1 MSIKDNGIGMSEAE
15 IIDNLGTIARSG
27 TKKFLETLSGDSAKD
42 AQLIGQFGV
51 GFYSAFIV
59 ADKVTVL
66 TKRSDAPAVRW
77 ESDGEGQY
85 EIQAADKTDRGTE
98 VILHLRD
105 EDKEF
110 LEPAR
115 LRQLV
120 RKYSDHLSIPIVLKT
135 GDTEE
140 TLNQAKAFW
149 TRPKSELKDED
160 YQAFYKHISHDTED
174 ARVWAHNKVEG
185 NIEYTS
191 LLYLPKRAP
200 FDLFERE
207 QKGGIQLYVKRVF
220 IMDKAAELLPPYLRF
235 MRGLVDS
242 SDLPLN
248 VSRELLQN
256 NRTVEKIK
264 AALVKRTLDLLED
277 LAANKPAEYA
287 EFWKTFGTVLKEGI
301 IDDPANKIRIAK
313 LLRFNSTAESGD
325 APNVTLEAYV
335 SRMKADQKAI
345 YYLTAD
351 TLAAA
356 RNSPHLEGFRAKGM
370 EVLLL
375 TDRIDEWVAGHLHEF
390 EGKTLANVASAAADV
405 ASAIETP
412 EKAAAETRLQRHAGS
427 RLAKALA
434 GKIAKAQVSA
444 RLTDSPAVLIAG
456 EFGLSLRMGRI
467 LKQAGQNNPFATLP
481 ILELNPKH
489 PLAQRLKDTAD
500 EAAFADLAH
509 VLYDQAMLAEG
520 GELDDPASFRAAR
533 EPADRGR
540 AFRAAENYSEL
551 SMLTPQWAA
560 NDGAMAA
567 GGTPDVDD
575 APLLDAYSGAVI
587 GALERVAPAVTFIEV
602 AGPSRGR
609 AHAAGARSKP
619 AVRVFSSRPTA
630 TCSPTVM
637 WSMAPTRSPCVS
649 MTIRDFTPISW
660 AMTRIRTWRCCASDT
675 RARCRTRSSA
685 ILHA

>member
-1 MSIKDNGIGMSEAE
+1 MTTATETAPATQPFQAEVSELLHLMVHSVYSETDIFLRELISNASDACDKLRYEAISRPELIGEGDAPVIRIGPDKKAGTLTVADTGIGMERQE
-15 IIDNLGTIARSG
+15 LIDNLGTIARSG

-59 ADKVTVL
+59 ADKVAVI

-85 EIQAADKTDRGTE
+85 QIETADKTDRGTE

-110 LEPAR
+110 LEPSR

-135 GDTEE
+135 GDAEE

-160 YQAFYKHISHDTED
+160 YQAFYKHISHDSED

-200 FDLFERE
+200 FDLFDRE

-220 IMDKAAELLPPYLRF
+220 IMDRAAELLPPYLRF

-264 AALVKRTLDLLED
+264 AALVKRSLDMLED
-277 LAANKPAEYA
+277 LATNKPEEYA
-287 EFWKTFGTVLKEGI
+287 EFWKTFGAVLKEGI
-301 IDDPANKIRIAK
+301 IDDAANKIRIAK
-313 LLRFNSTAESGD
+313 LLRFNSTAENAE
-325 APNVTLEAYV
+325 APGVTLEAYV
-335 SRMKADQKAI
+335 SRMKSDQKAI

-351 TLAAA
+351 SLPAA

-375 TDRIDEWVAGHLHEF
+375 TDRIDEWVAAHLHEF
-390 EGKTLANVASAAADV
+390 EGKTLANVATSAADV

-412 EKAAAETRLQRHAGS
+412 EKAAAETAFKDTLDRLGKS
-427 RLAKALA
+427 LA
-434 GKIAKAQVSA
+434 GKIASAQVSA
-444 RLTDSPAVLIAG
+444 RLTDSPAVLVAG
-456 EFGLSLRMGRI
+456 EFGMSLRMGRI

-481 ILELNPKH
+481 ILEVNAKH
-489 PLAQRLKDTAD
+489 PLIARLRETTD
-500 EAAFADLAH
+500 EAAFSDLAH
-509 VLYDQAMLAEG
+509 VLFDQAMLAEG
-520 GELDDPASFRAAR
+520 GELDDPATFVRRVNRLIVEGLAAQ
-533 EPADRGR
+533 PKII
-540 AFRAAENYSEL
+540 L
-551 SMLTPQWAA
+551 S
-560 NDGAMAA
+560 
-567 GGTPDVDD
+567 
-575 APLLDAYSGAVI
+575 
-587 GALERVAPAVTFIEV
+587 
-602 AGPSRGR
+602 
-609 AHAAGARSKP
+609 
-619 AVRVFSSRPTA
+619 
-630 TCSPTVM
+630 
-637 WSMAPTRSPCVS
+637 
-649 MTIRDFTPISW
+649 
-660 AMTRIRTWRCCASDT
+660 
-675 RARCRTRSSA
+675 
-685 ILHA
+685 

>member
-1 MSIKDNGIGMSEAE
+1 MTTETQPRIKEFQAETKQVLRLVIHSLYSHKEIFLRELISNASDACEKLRFEALAKPELLGAEVPGVTLSPDSTAGTLSIKDNGIGMSEADV
-15 IIDNLGTIARSG
+15 IDNLGTIARSG

-66 TKRSDAPAVRW
+66 TKRNDEPAVRW
-77 ESDGEGQY
+77 DSDGEGQY
-85 EIQAADKTDRGTE
+85 EIQSSDKSDRGTE

-120 RKYSDHLSIPIVLKT
+120 RKYSDHLSIPVILKT

-160 YQAFYKHISHDTED
+160 YQAFYKHLTHDSEE
-174 ARVWAHNKVEG
+174 ARIWAHNKVEG
-185 NIEYTS
+185 NVEYTS

-207 QKGGIQLYVKRVF
+207 QKGGVQLYVKRVF

-264 AALVKRTLDLLED
+264 SALVKRSIDMLED
-277 LAANKPAEYA
+277 LAANKPEEYA

-301 IDDPANKIRIAK
+301 IEDAANKARLAK
-313 LLRFNSTAESGD
+313 LLRFHSTADAGD
-325 APNVTLEAYV
+325 APRTTLEEYV

-356 RNSPHLEGFRAKGM
+356 RNSPHLEGFRAKDM

-390 EGKTLANVASAAADV
+390 EGKSLANVASAAADV

-412 EKAAAETRLQRHAGS
+412 EKAASESAFKEALE
-427 RLAKALA
+427 RLAKALS
-434 GKIAKAQVSA
+434 GKIASAQISS
-444 RLTDSPAVLIAG
+444 RLTDSPAVLVAG
-456 EFGLSLRMGRI
+456 QFGVSLRMGRI
-467 LKQAGQNNPFATLP
+467 LKQAGQNNPFATPP
-481 ILELNPKH
+481 ILEVNAKH
-489 PLAQRLKDTAD
+489 PLVERLKDTAD
-500 EAAFADLAH
+500 DAAFGELAH

-520 GELDDPASFRAAR
+520 GELEDPAMFVRRVNRLIVEGLAAQ
-533 EPADRGR
+533 PKII
-540 AFRAAENYSEL
+540 L
-551 SMLTPQWAA
+551 S
-560 NDGAMAA
+560 
-567 GGTPDVDD
+567 
-575 APLLDAYSGAVI
+575 
-587 GALERVAPAVTFIEV
+587 
-602 AGPSRGR
+602 
-609 AHAAGARSKP
+609 
-619 AVRVFSSRPTA
+619 
-630 TCSPTVM
+630 
-637 WSMAPTRSPCVS
+637 
-649 MTIRDFTPISW
+649 
-660 AMTRIRTWRCCASDT
+660 
-675 RARCRTRSSA
+675 
-685 ILHA
+685 

>member
-1 MSIKDNGIGMSEAE
+1 MTTETEPAATLKPQIKEFQAETKQVLRLVIHSLYSHKEIFLRELISNASDACEKLRFEAIARPELLGSDALSITLTPDATARTLSIKDNGIGMNEAE

-85 EIQAADKTDRGTE
+85 EIQATDKTDRGTE

-110 LEPAR
+110 LEAAR

-120 RKYSDHLSIPIVLKT
+120 RKYSDHLSIPIVLNS
-135 GDTEE
+135 GDTQE

-160 YQAFYKHISHDTED
+160 YQAFYKHISHDNED
-174 ARVWAHNKVEG
+174 ARTWAHNRVEG

-191 LLYLPKRAP
+191 LLYLPKHAP
-200 FDLFERE
+200 FDLYDRE

-277 LAANKPAEYA
+277 LAANKPQEYA

-301 IDDPANKIRIAK
+301 IDDPGNKTRIAK
-313 LLRFNSTAESGD
+313 LLRFHSTAERGD
-325 APNVTLEAYV
+325 APTVTLEAYL

-390 EGKTLANVASAAADV
+390 EGKPIANVASAAADV

-412 EKAAAETRLQRHAGS
+412 EKAAAESAFKETLDRLG
-427 RLAKALA
+427 KALA
-434 GKIAKAQVSA
+434 GKIASAQVSA

-489 PLAQRLKDTAD
+489 PLVERLKDTAG
-500 EAAFADLAH
+500 EEAFADLAH
-509 VLYDQAMLAEG
+509 VLYDQAMLGEG
-520 GELDDPASFRAAR
+520 GELDDPASFVRR
-533 EPADRGR
+533 VNRLIVEG
-540 AFRAAENYSEL
+540 L
-551 SMLTPQWAA
+551 SAQPK
-560 NDGAMAA
+560 
-567 GGTPDVDD
+567 
-575 APLLDAYSGAVI
+575 I
-587 GALERVAPAVTFIEV
+587 
-602 AGPSRGR
+602 
-609 AHAAGARSKP
+609 
-619 AVRVFSSRPTA
+619 
-630 TCSPTVM
+630 
-637 WSMAPTRSPCVS
+637 
-649 MTIRDFTPISW
+649 
-660 AMTRIRTWRCCASDT
+660 
-675 RARCRTRSSA
+675 
-685 ILHA
+685 ILS

>member
-1 MSIKDNGIGMSEAE
+1 MNTETQPQTKEFQAETKQVLRLVIHSLYSHKEIFLRELISNASDACEKLRFEAIAKPELLGADSLSITLMPDSAAGTLSIKDNGIGMSEAE
-15 IIDNLGTIARSG
+15 VIDNLGTIARSG

-66 TKRSDAPAVRW
+66 SKRTDTPAVRW
-77 ESDGEGQY
+77 DSDGEGQY
-85 EIQAADKTDRGTE
+85 TIQENDKADRGTE

-110 LEPAR
+110 LEPSR

-120 RKYSDHLSIPIVLKT
+120 RKYSDHLGIPIVLKT
-135 GDTEE
+135 ADAEE

-160 YQAFYKHISHDTED
+160 YQAFYQHLTHDSEG
-174 ARVWAHNKVEG
+174 ARVWSHNKVEG

-207 QKGGIQLYVKRVF
+207 PKSGVQLYVKRVF
-220 IMDKAAELLPPYLRF
+220 IMDRAAELLPPYLRF

-264 AALVKRTLDLLED
+264 SALVKRSLDMLED
-277 LAANKPAEYA
+277 LAANKAEEYA
-287 EFWKTFGTVLKEGI
+287 EFWKTFGVVLKEGI
-301 IDDPANKIRIAK
+301 IDDPAQKIRIAK
-313 LLRFNSTAESGD
+313 LLRFNSTAEAGD
-325 APNVTLEAYV
+325 APTVTLEAYV
-335 SRMKADQKAI
+335 ARMKPEQKAI

-351 TLAAA
+351 TLAGA
-356 RNSPHLEGFRAKGM
+356 RNSPHLEGFRSKGM

-375 TDRIDEWVAGHLHEF
+375 TDRIDEWVAAHLHEF

-412 EKAAAETRLQRHAGS
+412 EKAAAESAFKDTLD
-427 RLAKALA
+427 RLAKNLS
-434 GKIAKAQVSA
+434 GKIASAQVSA
-444 RLTDSPAVLIAG
+444 RLTDSPAVLVAG
-456 EFGLSLRMGRI
+456 EFGVSLRMGRI
-467 LKQAGQNNPFATLP
+467 LKQAGQSNPFATLP
-481 ILELNPKH
+481 VLEVNPKH
-489 PLAQRLKDTAD
+489 PLIERLKDTAD
-500 EAAFADLAH
+500 DAAFADLSH

-520 GELDDPASFRAAR
+520 GELNDPAIFVRRVNRLIVEGLAAQ
-533 EPADRGR
+533 PKII
-540 AFRAAENYSEL
+540 L
-551 SMLTPQWAA
+551 S
-560 NDGAMAA
+560 
-567 GGTPDVDD
+567 
-575 APLLDAYSGAVI
+575 
-587 GALERVAPAVTFIEV
+587 
-602 AGPSRGR
+602 
-609 AHAAGARSKP
+609 
-619 AVRVFSSRPTA
+619 
-630 TCSPTVM
+630 
-637 WSMAPTRSPCVS
+637 
-649 MTIRDFTPISW
+649 
-660 AMTRIRTWRCCASDT
+660 
-675 RARCRTRSSA
+675 
-685 ILHA
+685 

>member
-1 MSIKDNGIGMSEAE
+1 MTTETQPQIKEFQAETKQVLRLVIHSMYSHKEIFLRELISNSSDACEKLRFEALAKPDLLGADALSVTLTPDAAAGTLSIKDNGIGMSEAE
-15 IIDNLGTIARSG
+15 VIDNLGTIARSG
-27 TKKFLETLSGDSAKD
+27 TKRFLETLSGDSAKD

-66 TKRSDAPAVRW
+66 TKRTDSPAVRW
-77 ESDGEGQY
+77 SSDGEGQY
-85 EIQAADKTDRGTE
+85 EIQQNDDKQDRGTE

-120 RKYSDHLSIPIVLKT
+120 RKYSDHLSVPIVLKA
-135 GDTEE
+135 GETEE
-140 TLNQAKAFW
+140 TVNQAKAFW
-149 TRPKSELKDED
+149 TRPKGELSDED
-160 YQAFYKHISHDTED
+160 YQAFYKHITHDSEP

-235 MRGLVDS
+235 MRGLVDTA
-242 SDLPLN
+242 DLPLN

-264 AALVKRTLDLLED
+264 SALVKRSLDLLED
-277 LAANKPAEYA
+277 LAANKPEEYA
-287 EFWKTFGTVLKEGI
+287 EFWKTFGVVLKEGI
-301 IDDPANKIRIAK
+301 IDDPSQKERIAK
-313 LLRFNSTAESGD
+313 LLRFNSTASSGD
-325 APNVTLEAYV
+325 VPEVTLEQYV
-335 SRMKADQKAI
+335 SRMKTDQKSI
-345 YYLTAD
+345 YFLTGD

-356 RNSPHLEGFRAKGM
+356 RNSPHLEGFRAKGL

-375 TDRIDEWVAGHLHEF
+375 IDRIDEWVAGHLHEF
-390 EGKTLANVASAAADV
+390 EGKTLANVTTSGADV

-412 EKAAAETRLQRHAGS
+412 EKAAAESAFKNTAE
-427 RLAKALA
+427 RLAKLLS
-434 GKIAKAQVSA
+434 GKIASAQVSA
-444 RLTDSPAVLIAG
+444 RLTDSPAVLVAG
-456 EFGLSLRMGRI
+456 EFGMSLRMGRI

-489 PLAQRLKDTAD
+489 PLVERLKDTTD

-520 GELDDPASFRAAR
+520 GDLDDPATFVRRINRLIVEGFAAQ
-533 EPADRGR
+533 PN
-540 AFRAAENYSEL
+540 AAQPNAAQPKIIL
-551 SMLTPQWAA
+551 S
-560 NDGAMAA
+560 
-567 GGTPDVDD
+567 
-575 APLLDAYSGAVI
+575 
-587 GALERVAPAVTFIEV
+587 
-602 AGPSRGR
+602 
-609 AHAAGARSKP
+609 
-619 AVRVFSSRPTA
+619 
-630 TCSPTVM
+630 
-637 WSMAPTRSPCVS
+637 
-649 MTIRDFTPISW
+649 
-660 AMTRIRTWRCCASDT
+660 
-675 RARCRTRSSA
+675 
-685 ILHA
+685 

>member
-1 MSIKDNGIGMSEAE
+1 MTTETEANPTADLKPQIKEFQAETKQVLRLVIHSLYSHKEIFLRELISNASDACEKLRFEAIAKPDLMGSDSLSITLTPDSEASTLSIKDNGIGMSEAE
-15 IIDNLGTIARSG
+15 VIDNLGTIARSG
-27 TKKFLETLSGDSAKD
+27 TRKFLETLSGDSAKD

-66 TKRSDAPAVRW
+66 TKRGDSPGVRW

-85 EIQAADKTDRGTE
+85 EIQGSDKSDRGTE

-120 RKYSDHLSIPIVLKT
+120 RKYSDHLSIPIVLKND
-135 GDTEE
+135 GKEE

-149 TRPKSELKDED
+149 TRPKADLKDED
-160 YQAFYKHISHDTED
+160 YQAFYKHLTHDTED
-174 ARVWAHNKVEG
+174 ARVWAHNRVEG

-235 MRGLVDS
+235 MRGLVDT

-264 AALVKRTLDLLED
+264 SALVRRSLDLLED
-277 LAANKPAEYA
+277 LAANKPEEYA
-287 EFWKTFGTVLKEGI
+287 EFWKTFGVVLKEGI
-301 IDDPANKIRIAK
+301 IDDPAQKTRIAK
-313 LLRFNSTAESGD
+313 LLRFNSTVDTSD
-325 APNVTLEAYV
+325 APEVTLEAYV
-335 SRMKADQKAI
+335 SRMKADQKSI

-351 TLAAA
+351 SLSAA

-375 TDRIDEWVAGHLHEF
+375 TDRIDEWVAGHMHEF

-412 EKAAAETRLQRHAGS
+412 DKAAAETEFKDTLERLGKV
-427 RLAKALA
+427 LL
-434 GKIAKAQVSA
+434 GKIASAQVSA
-444 RLTDSPAVLIAG
+444 RLTDSPAVLVAG
-456 EFGLSLRMGRI
+456 EYGMSLRMGRI

-481 ILELNPKH
+481 ILEVNPKH
-489 PLAQRLKDTAD
+489 PLVERLKQMAD
-500 EAAFADLAH
+500 DESFSDLAH

-520 GELDDPASFRAAR
+520 GELDDPAVFVRRVNRLIVEGISAQ
-533 EPADRGR
+533 PKII
-540 AFRAAENYSEL
+540 L
-551 SMLTPQWAA
+551 S
-560 NDGAMAA
+560 
-567 GGTPDVDD
+567 
-575 APLLDAYSGAVI
+575 
-587 GALERVAPAVTFIEV
+587 
-602 AGPSRGR
+602 
-609 AHAAGARSKP
+609 
-619 AVRVFSSRPTA
+619 
-630 TCSPTVM
+630 
-637 WSMAPTRSPCVS
+637 
-649 MTIRDFTPISW
+649 
-660 AMTRIRTWRCCASDT
+660 
-675 RARCRTRSSA
+675 
-685 ILHA
+685 

>member
-1 MSIKDNGIGMSEAE
+1 MTTETQPQTREFQAETKQVRRLLIHSLYSHKEIFLRELISNASDACEKLRFEAIAKPELLGAETLAVILAPDAGAGTLSIKDNGIGMSEAE
-15 IIDNLGTIARSG
+15 VIDNLGTIARSG

-66 TKRSDAPAVRW
+66 SKRTDAPAVRW
-77 ESDGEGQY
+77 DSDGEGQY
-85 EIQAADKTDRGTE
+85 EIQPADKTDRGTE

-110 LEPAR
+110 LEAAR

-120 RKYSDHLSIPIVLKT
+120 RKYSDHLSIPIVLKAGET
-135 GDTEE
+135 QE

-174 ARVWAHNKVEG
+174 ARIWAHNRVEG
-185 NIEYTS
+185 NIEYPP
-191 LLYLPKRAP
+191 LLYLPKHAP
-200 FDLFERE
+200 FDLYDRD

-256 NRTVEKIK
+256 NRTAEKIK

-277 LAANKPAEYA
+277 LAANKPEEYA

-301 IDDPANKIRIAK
+301 IDDPANKVRIAK
-313 LLRFNSTAESGD
+313 LLRFHSTAESGD
-325 APNVTLEAYV
+325 APNVTLDAYV

-390 EGKTLANVASAAADV
+390 EGKPLASVASAAGDV
-405 ASAIETP
+405 RSPIQNP
-412 EKAAAETRLQRHAGS
+412 EKAAAESAFKDTTERLGKI
-427 RLAKALA
+427 LL
-434 GKIAKAQVSA
+434 GKIASARVSA
-444 RLTDSPAVLIAG
+444 RLTDSPAVLVAG
-456 EFGLSLRMGRI
+456 EFGVSLRMGRI
-467 LKQAGQNNPFATLP
+467 LQQAGQKNPFATLA
-481 ILELNPKH
+481 ILGLH
-489 PLAQRLKDTAD
+489 PQHAPVERLKDPAD
-500 EAAFADLAH
+500 DAAFSELAH

-520 GELDDPASFRAAR
+520 GDLDDPAIFVRRVNKLIVDGLTAA
-533 EPADRGR
+533 PKII
-540 AFRAAENYSEL
+540 L
-551 SMLTPQWAA
+551 S
-560 NDGAMAA
+560 
-567 GGTPDVDD
+567 
-575 APLLDAYSGAVI
+575 
-587 GALERVAPAVTFIEV
+587 
-602 AGPSRGR
+602 
-609 AHAAGARSKP
+609 
-619 AVRVFSSRPTA
+619 
-630 TCSPTVM
+630 
-637 WSMAPTRSPCVS
+637 
-649 MTIRDFTPISW
+649 
-660 AMTRIRTWRCCASDT
+660 
-675 RARCRTRSSA
+675 
-685 ILHA
+685 

>member
-1 MSIKDNGIGMSEAE
+1 MTTETEAKAAPAPQIKEFQAETKQVLRLVIHSLYSHKEIFLRELISNASDACEKLRFEAIALPELLGSDTLSVTLTPDAGAGTLSIKDNGIGMSEAE

-85 EIQAADKTDRGTE
+85 QIQGADKTDRGTE

-110 LEPAR
+110 LEPGR

-120 RKYSDHLSIPIVLKT
+120 RKYSDHLSIPIVLKSGET
-135 GDTEE
+135 AE

-200 FDLFERE
+200 FDLYERD

-277 LAANKPAEYA
+277 LAANKPEEYA
-287 EFWKTFGTVLKEGI
+287 EFWKTFGSVLKEGI

-325 APNVTLEAYV
+325 APTVTLDTYV

-390 EGKTLANVASAAADV
+390 EGKNLANVASAAADV

-412 EKAAAETRLQRHAGS
+412 EKAAAETAFKVTLDRLS
-427 RLAKALA
+427 KALA
-434 GKIAKAQVSA
+434 GKIAGAQVSA
-444 RLTDSPAVLIAG
+444 RLTDSPAVLVAG

-467 LKQAGQNNPFATLP
+467 LKQAGQTNPFAALP

-489 PLAQRLKDTAD
+489 PLVERLKDTSD

-520 GELDDPASFRAAR
+520 GELEDPATFVRR
-533 EPADRGR
+533 VNRLIVEG
-540 AFRAAENYSEL
+540 L
-551 SMLTPQWAA
+551 SAQPK
-560 NDGAMAA
+560 
-567 GGTPDVDD
+567 
-575 APLLDAYSGAVI
+575 I
-587 GALERVAPAVTFIEV
+587 
-602 AGPSRGR
+602 
-609 AHAAGARSKP
+609 
-619 AVRVFSSRPTA
+619 
-630 TCSPTVM
+630 
-637 WSMAPTRSPCVS
+637 
-649 MTIRDFTPISW
+649 
-660 AMTRIRTWRCCASDT
+660 
-675 RARCRTRSSA
+675 
-685 ILHA
+685 ILS

>member
-1 MSIKDNGIGMSEAE
+1 MTTETQPTADTQPQIKEFQAETKQVLRLVIHSLYSHKEIFLRELVSNASDACEKLRFEAIAKPGLLGTDSLSITLTPDSAAGTLSIKDNGIGMSEAE

-27 TKKFLETLSGDSAKD
+27 TKRFLETLSGDSAKD

-66 TKRSDAPAVRW
+66 TKRTDAPAVRW
-77 ESDGEGQY
+77 DSDGEGQY
-85 EIQAADKTDRGTE
+85 EIRGSDKTDRGTE

-110 LEPAR
+110 LEAAR

-120 RKYSDHLSIPIVLKT
+120 RKYSDHLSIPIVLKA
-135 GDTEE
+135 GDQDE

-149 TRPKSELKDED
+149 TRPKSDLKDED
-160 YQAFYKHISHDTED
+160 YQAFYKHLTHDSED

-207 QKGGIQLYVKRVF
+207 QKGGIHLYVRRVF

-264 AALVKRTLDLLED
+264 SALIKRSLDLLED
-277 LAANKPAEYA
+277 LAADKPQEYA

-301 IDDPANKIRIAK
+301 IDDPVQKTRIAK
-313 LLRFNSTAESGD
+313 LLRFNSTAEDGD
-325 APNVTLEAYV
+325 TPAVTLEAYV
-335 SRMKADQKAI
+335 SRMKADQKSI

-351 TLAAA
+351 SLTAA

-375 TDRIDEWVAGHLHEF
+375 TDRIDEWVAAHLHEF
-390 EGKTLANVASAAADV
+390 DGKTLANVASAAADV

-412 EKAAAETRLQRHAGS
+412 DKAAAQTAFKDTLDRLGKD
-427 RLAKALA
+427 LT
-434 GKIAKAQVSA
+434 GKIASAQVSA
-444 RLTDSPAVLIAG
+444 RLTDSPAVLVAG
-456 EFGLSLRMGRI
+456 EFGMSLRMGRI

-481 ILELNPKH
+481 ILEVNPKH
-489 PLAQRLKDTAD
+489 PLIERLRETTDDAS
-500 EAAFADLAH
+500 FSDLAH

-520 GELDDPASFRAAR
+520 GELDDPAIFVRR
-533 EPADRGR
+533 INRLIVEG
-540 AFRAAENYSEL
+540 L
-551 SMLTPQWAA
+551 SAQPK
-560 NDGAMAA
+560 
-567 GGTPDVDD
+567 
-575 APLLDAYSGAVI
+575 I
-587 GALERVAPAVTFIEV
+587 
-602 AGPSRGR
+602 
-609 AHAAGARSKP
+609 
-619 AVRVFSSRPTA
+619 
-630 TCSPTVM
+630 
-637 WSMAPTRSPCVS
+637 
-649 MTIRDFTPISW
+649 
-660 AMTRIRTWRCCASDT
+660 
-675 RARCRTRSSA
+675 
-685 ILHA
+685 ILS

>member
-1 MSIKDNGIGMSEAE
+1 MTTETQPQVREFQSETKQVLRLVIHSLYSHKEIFLRELVSNASDACEKLRFEAIANPAMLGADTLSITLIPNTDAGTLTIKDNGIGMSEAE
-15 IIDNLGTIARSG
+15 VIDNLGTIARSG

-66 TKRSDAPAVRW
+66 TKRTDSEAVRW

-85 EIQAADKTDRGTE
+85 EIQPGEKTDRGTE
-98 VILHLRD
+98 VTLHLRA

-110 LEPAR
+110 LEASR

-149 TRPKSELKDED
+149 TRPKAELTDAD
-160 YQAFYKHISHDTED
+160 YQAFYKHLTHDSDD
-174 ARVWAHNKVEG
+174 ARLWAHNKVEG

-200 FDLFERE
+200 YDLFERE
-207 QKGGIQLYVKRVF
+207 QKSGVQLYVKRVF

-235 MRGLVDS
+235 MRGLVDTA
-242 SDLPLN
+242 DLPLN

-264 AALVKRTLDLLED
+264 SALVKRSLDMLEE
-277 LAANKPAEYA
+277 LASNNPSEYA
-287 EFWKTFGTVLKEGI
+287 EFWKTFGVVLKEGI
-301 IDDPANKIRIAK
+301 IDDAANKTRIAK
-313 LLRFNSTAESGD
+313 LLRFNSTASTGD
-325 APNVTLEAYV
+325 VQDTTLEAYV
-335 SRMKADQKAI
+335 LRMKADQKAI

-390 EGKTLANVASAAADV
+390 EGKNLANVASAAADV

-412 EKAAAETRLQRHAGS
+412 EKAEAESTFKDTLERL
-427 RLAKALA
+427 
-434 GKIAKAQVSA
+434 GKSLVGKVASAQVSS
-444 RLTDSPAVLIAG
+444 RLTDSPAVLVAG
-456 EFGLSLRMGRI
+456 EFGMSLRMNRI
-467 LKQAGQNNPFATLP
+467 LKQAGQSNPFATLP
-481 ILELNPKH
+481 ILEVNPKH
-489 PLAQRLKDTAD
+489 PLIERLKDTAD
-500 EAAFADLAH
+500 DTAFSDLAF

-520 GELDDPASFRAAR
+520 GELDDPATFVKRVNR
-533 EPADRGR
+533 LIVEG
-540 AFRAAENYSEL
+540 L
-551 SMLTPQWAA
+551 SST
-560 NDGAMAA
+560 
-567 GGTPDVDD
+567 
-575 APLLDAYSGAVI
+575 
-587 GALERVAPAVTFIEV
+587 
-602 AGPSRGR
+602 
-609 AHAAGARSKP
+609 SK
-619 AVRVFSSRPTA
+619 
-630 TCSPTVM
+630 
-637 WSMAPTRSPCVS
+637 
-649 MTIRDFTPISW
+649 I
-660 AMTRIRTWRCCASDT
+660 
-675 RARCRTRSSA
+675 
-685 ILHA
+685 ILG

>member
-1 MSIKDNGIGMSEAE
+1 MTTETEPAAAQKPQIKEFQAETKQVLRLVIHSLYSHKEIFLRELISNASDACEKLRFEAIARPELLGGDTLSITLTPDTAAQTLSIKDNGVGMSEAE

-66 TKRSDAPAVRW
+66 TKRGDSPAVRW

-110 LEPAR
+110 LEAAR

-120 RKYSDHLSIPIVLKT
+120 RKYSDHLGIPIVLKS
-135 GDTEE
+135 GDTDE

-160 YQAFYKHISHDTED
+160 YQAFYKHLSHDSED

-191 LLYLPKRAP
+191 LLYLPKHAP
-200 FDLFERE
+200 FDLYDRE

-264 AALVKRTLDLLED
+264 SALVKRTLDLLED
-277 LAANKPAEYA
+277 LAAKPTEYA

-301 IDDPANKIRIAK
+301 IDDPANKVRIAK
-313 LLRFNSTAESGD
+313 LLRFHSTAESGD
-325 APNVTLEAYV
+325 VPNVTLEAYV

-390 EGKTLANVASAAADV
+390 EGKPIANVASAAADV

-412 EKAAAETRLQRHAGS
+412 EKAAAESAFKDTLD

-434 GKIAKAQVSA
+434 GKIASAQVSA

-467 LKQAGQNNPFATLP
+467 LKQAGQNNPFASLP

-489 PLAQRLKDTAD
+489 PLVERLKDTAD

-520 GELDDPASFRAAR
+520 GELDDPASFVRRVNKLIVEGISAQ
-533 EPADRGR
+533 PKII
-540 AFRAAENYSEL
+540 L
-551 SMLTPQWAA
+551 S
-560 NDGAMAA
+560 
-567 GGTPDVDD
+567 
-575 APLLDAYSGAVI
+575 
-587 GALERVAPAVTFIEV
+587 
-602 AGPSRGR
+602 
-609 AHAAGARSKP
+609 
-619 AVRVFSSRPTA
+619 
-630 TCSPTVM
+630 
-637 WSMAPTRSPCVS
+637 
-649 MTIRDFTPISW
+649 
-660 AMTRIRTWRCCASDT
+660 
-675 RARCRTRSSA
+675 
-685 ILHA
+685 

>member
-1 MSIKDNGIGMSEAE
+1 MTTETEPASAPKAQIKEFQAETKQVLRLVIHSLYSHKEIFLRELISNASDACEKLRFEAIAKPELLGSDALSITLTPDTNAGTLSIRDNGIGMSEAE

-66 TKRSDAPAVRW
+66 TKRGDSPAVRW

-85 EIQAADKTDRGTE
+85 EIQAADKSDRGTE

-110 LEPAR
+110 LEAAR

-135 GDTEE
+135 GDTQE

-160 YQAFYKHISHDTED
+160 YQSFFKHITHDTED

-191 LLYLPKRAP
+191 LLYLPKHAP
-200 FDLFERE
+200 FDLYDRD

-277 LAANKPAEYA
+277 LAAKPEEYA
-287 EFWKTFGTVLKEGI
+287 EFWKTFGAVLKEGI

-313 LLRFNSTAESGD
+313 LLRFHSTAESGD

-335 SRMKADQKAI
+335 SRMKPDQKAI

-356 RNSPHLEGFRAKGM
+356 RNSPHLEGFRAQGM

-390 EGKTLANVASAAADV
+390 EGKSLANVASAAADV

-412 EKAAAETRLQRHAGS
+412 EKAAAESAFKDTLD

-489 PLAQRLKDTAD
+489 PLIERLKDTAD
-500 EAAFADLAH
+500 GEAFADLAH

-520 GELDDPASFRAAR
+520 GELDDPASFVRRVNKLIVEGLAVQ
-533 EPADRGR
+533 PKII
-540 AFRAAENYSEL
+540 L
-551 SMLTPQWAA
+551 S
-560 NDGAMAA
+560 
-567 GGTPDVDD
+567 
-575 APLLDAYSGAVI
+575 
-587 GALERVAPAVTFIEV
+587 
-602 AGPSRGR
+602 
-609 AHAAGARSKP
+609 
-619 AVRVFSSRPTA
+619 
-630 TCSPTVM
+630 
-637 WSMAPTRSPCVS
+637 
-649 MTIRDFTPISW
+649 
-660 AMTRIRTWRCCASDT
+660 
-675 RARCRTRSSA
+675 
-685 ILHA
+685 